1 MAQSL
6 QLIEQSI
13 RHQVMLERVKSKEA
27 NQYASFLL
35 DMDRSIRLR
44 LSADDLTEFSRV
56 RLERLI
62 ASIESD
68 MSLIYDNY
76 WNDLS
81 GSLAE
86 IGEYEA
92 AFESKSLNQVLES
105 FETVAPGVE
114 QVRAA
119 VFTRPLSVSGHDG
132 GKLLESFY
140 RDWTTTEKNRVTG
153 AVRKGY
159 FEGKTNSQMI
169 KDIRGT
175 KANNYRDGLLAINK
189 RNADAVVR
197 TSVQH
202 TASMAQ
208 QATWEANSNV
218 VIGVRWI
225 STLDARTTQVCRSLD
240 QTVYPLKSG
249 PRPPIHIG
257 CRSRTVAELDG
268 RFKFLEK
275 GATRSSMSGPVGA
288 SQSYYSWLK
297 SQPASFQDAA
307 IGKSRG
313 KLLRSGGLS
322 SKRFAELNIGRN
334 FAPLT
339 LADMKKLEPLAFSRA
354 NL

>member
-6 QLIEQSI
+6 QLTEQSI

-76 WNDLS
+76 WDYLS
-81 GSLAE
+81 GSLTE
-86 IGEYEA
+86 IGDYEA
-92 AFESKSLNQVLES
+92 NFESASLNQVLEN
-105 FETVAPGVE
+105 FEITIPGAE
-114 QVRAA
+114 QVRSAI
-119 VFTRPLSVSGHDG
+119 FTKPLSVEGAHK
-132 GKLLESFY
+132 GKLLEPFY
-140 RDWTTTEKNRVTG
+140 RDWSKMEKDRVAG
-153 AVRKGY
+153 AVRSGY
-159 FEGKTNSQMI
+159 GEGKTNSQII

-175 KANNYRDGLLAINK
+175 KAAKYNDGLLVINK
-189 RNADAVVR
+189 RNIEAVVR
-197 TSVQH
+197 TSIQH
-202 TASMAQ
+202 AASMAQ

-225 STLDARTTQVCRSLD
+225 STLDTQTTPICMNLD
-240 QTVYPLKSG
+240 QSVHPINKG
-249 PRPPIHIG
+249 PRPPAHIQ

-268 RFKFLEK
+268 RFDFLKK
-275 GATRSSMSGPVGA
+275 GATRSSMSGPVSA
-288 SQSYYSWLK
+288 RESYYSWLK
-297 SQPASFQDAA
+297 RQPAGIQAAA
-307 IGKSRG
+307 IGQKRS
-313 KLLRSGGLS
+313 KLLRDGGLS
-322 SKRFAELNIGRN
+322 AEKFAKLNMGRN
-334 FAPLT
+334 FKPLT
-339 LADMKKLEPLAFSRA
+339 LEKMKKLEPLAFSRA